1 MKYLIA
7 AIAVAVLFGLAVF
20 QILLIL
26 GSPFGRFA
34 WGGQHDVLPTHLRLG
49 GGVSIL
55 LYAGFGVIIVAKA
68 TDSATVLGRSAIDY
82 GIWGLTAYFVF
93 GNIHECYFED
103 ASERKVMVPVSLVL
117 AIACLLLARYF

>member
-1 MKYLIA
+1 MNYLIA

-20 QILLIL
+20 QILLML
-26 GSPFGRFA
+26 GRPFGRFA

-49 GGVSIL
+49 SGISIL

-93 GNIHECYFED
+93 GIFMNAISRS

>member
-1 MKYLIA
+1 MNYLIA

-20 QILLIL
+20 QILLML
-26 GSPFGRFA
+26 GRPLGRFA

-49 GGVSIL
+49 SGISIL

-68 TDSATVLGRSAIDY
+68 TDSATALGRSAIDY

-93 GNIHECYFED
+93 GIFMNAISRS
-103 ASERKVMVPVSLVL
+103 ASERKVMVPVSLGL
-117 AIACLLLARYF
+117 AIACFLLARYF

>member
-1 MKYLIA
+1 MNYLIA

-20 QILLIL
+20 QILLML
-26 GSPFGRFA
+26 GRPFGRFA

-49 GGVSIL
+49 SGISIL

-68 TDSATVLGRSAIDY
+68 TDSATAFGRSAIDY
-82 GIWGLTAYFVF
+82 GIWGLTAYFVLGIF
-93 GNIHECYFED
+93 MNAISRS